1 MIGYILGAM
10 ALDLTIQHKQ
20 KLDAASEKKKAA
32 ARHAAE
38 RRRVTAVLS
47 RGSNPRRQQP
57 LCSCNLCTRYY
68 T

>member
-10 ALDLTIQHKQ
+10 ALDLTIQLER
-20 KLDAASEKKKAA
+20 KLEAKGEKKKAD
-32 ARHAAE
+32 ARHVAE

-47 RGSNPRRQQP
+47 RGGNPRSQQP

-68 T
+68 V

>member
-10 ALDLTIQHKQ
+10 ALDLTIKYEQ
-20 KLDAASEKKKAA
+20 KLEAAAEKKKAA

-38 RRRVTAVLS
+38 RRRVRSALS
-47 RGSNPRRQQP
+47 RGNPRRQQP

>member
-10 ALDLTIQHKQ
+10 ALDLAIQLER
-20 KLDAASEKKKAA
+20 KLEAKVEKKKAD

-38 RRRVTAVLS
+38 RRRVTAALS
-47 RGSNPRRQQP
+47 RGDNPRRQQP

>member
-10 ALDLTIQHKQ
+10 ALDLTIKYEQ
-20 KLDAASEKKKAA
+20 KLEAAAEKKKAA

-38 RRRVTAVLS
+38 RRRVRAALS
-47 RGSNPRRQQP
+47 RGVNPRRQQP